1 MIVNEEFLSKLRRS
15 FNLNLYE
22 VKLWTAL
29 LSRGVSTAGE
39 LSDIA
44 DVPRSRTYDVLES
57 LERKGF
63 VIVKPEKPIKYMA
76 ISPGEVL
83 ARVKNRI
90 SIIAKERSDRLEKL
104 SDSDILKELEMLF
117 KQGIEP
123 MQPTDFSGALK
134 GRHNLYDHLAML
146 CKEAQKSIYI
156 LTTEDG
162 LTRKVRTIKPLLEK
176 AKARGVEI
184 KIGAPVTTKT
194 KEVIDRLQGIAEVRN
209 IPNVSARVCLI
220 DSKQIMFMLIDDKDV
235 HPTYDIGLWVNT
247 PFFATAINNMFV
259 QAWAG
264 GNSNLIQ
271 SASPEIKTDD
281 IILPEEA
288 QNLLD

>member
-1 MIVNEEFLSKLRRS
+1 MIVNEEFLGKLRRA

-63 VIVKPEKPIKYMA
+63 VIVKPEKPIRYMA
-76 ISPGEVL
+76 ISPDEVL
-83 ARVKNRI
+83 TRVERRLQEITKKRLDSLKSLKN
-90 SIIAKERSDRLEKL
+90 SE
-104 SDSDILKELEMLF
+104 ILKELGMLY

-123 MQPTDFSGALK
+123 MQPTDFSGSLK

-146 CKEAQKSIYI
+146 AKEAEKSIAI
-156 LTTEDG
+156 MTTEEG
-162 LTRKVRTIKPLLEK
+162 LTRKVRALKPLFEK

-184 KIGAPVTTKT
+184 KIAAPLTDKSKETLKKLEGIAKIKHV
-194 KEVIDRLQGIAEVRN
+194 KEVT
-209 IPNVSARVCLI
+209 ARFMIV
-220 DSKQIMFMLIDDKDV
+220 DGKQMVFMLLDDKDV
-235 HPTYDIGLWVNT
+235 HPTYDLGLWVNT
-247 PFFATAINNMFV
+247 PFYASAMQGMFNKV
-259 QAWAG
+259 WG
-264 GNSNLIQ
+264 K
-271 SASPEIKTDD
+271 P
-281 IILPEEA
+281 
-288 QNLLD
+288 

>member
-15 FNLNLYE
+15 FSLNLYE

-76 ISPGEVL
+76 ISPKEVL
-83 ARVKNRI
+83 DRVKRRLHETTE
-90 SIIAKERSDRLEKL
+90 ERSKRLDNLKTSE
-104 SDSDILKELEMLF
+104 ILKELALLY

-134 GRHNLYDHLAML
+134 GRHNLYDHLAL
-146 CKEAQKSIYI
+146 LTKEAEKTISIM
-156 LTTEDG
+156 TSEDG
-162 LTRKVRTIKPLLEK
+162 LNRKVRSLKPLLEK
-176 AKARGVEI
+176 AKTRGV
-184 KIGAPVTTKT
+184 KIRIAAPVNDKT
-194 KEVIDRLQGIAEVRN
+194 KDVIKKLGTVAEVK
-209 IPNVSARVCLI
+209 NVKGVAARFAVV
-220 DSKQIMFMLIDDKDV
+220 DGKQLVFMLLDDKEV
-235 HPTYDIGLWVNT
+235 HPSYDIGMWVNT
-247 PFFATAINNMFV
+247 PFYATAMQNMFNAV
-259 QAWAG
+259 WKG
-264 GNSNLIQ
+264 
-271 SASPEIKTDD
+271 K
-281 IILPEEA
+281 
-288 QNLLD
+288 

>member
-15 FNLNLYE
+15 FSLNLYE

-76 ISPGEVL
+76 ISPTEVL
-83 ARVKNRI
+83 DRVKRRLHETTE
-90 SIIAKERSDRLEKL
+90 ERSTRLDKL
-104 SDSDILKELEMLF
+104 KSSDILKELALLY

-134 GRHNLYDHLAML
+134 GRHNLYDHLAL
-146 CKEAQKSIYI
+146 LTKEAEKTISIMTSEEGI
-156 LTTEDG
+156 N
-162 LTRKVRTIKPLLEK
+162 RKVRSLKPILEK
-176 AKARGVEI
+176 AKSRGV
-184 KIGAPVTTKT
+184 KIRIAAPVNDKT
-194 KEVIDRLQGIAEVRN
+194 KDVIKKLSGVADVK
-209 IPNVSARVCLI
+209 NVKNVKARFCIV
-220 DSKQIMFMLIDDKDV
+220 DGKQFVFMLLDDKEV
-235 HPTYDIGLWVNT
+235 HPSYDIGMWVNT
-247 PFFATAINNMFV
+247 PFFAGAMQNMFD
-259 QAWAG
+259 QTWK
-264 GNSNLIQ
+264 S
-271 SASPEIKTDD
+271 K
-281 IILPEEA
+281 
-288 QNLLD
+288 